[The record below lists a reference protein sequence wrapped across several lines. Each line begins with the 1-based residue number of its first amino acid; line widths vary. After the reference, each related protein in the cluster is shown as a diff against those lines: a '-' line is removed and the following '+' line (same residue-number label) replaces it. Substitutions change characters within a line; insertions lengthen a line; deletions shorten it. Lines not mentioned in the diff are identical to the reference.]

1 MHDFRAL
8 FFISLAAV
16 LAPFLNR
23 WPLLARTPIV
33 AIELLLGVMI
43 GPSFAN
49 LLSSDETITFL
60 KELGLVFLFFQAGFE
75 IKHYQIGRPELRLG
89 AVAWLISFICALAFS
104 SLLWASGLI
113 GAPFLVA
120 IILPTTAF
128 GILIPVL
135 KQSGDLESALG
146 RFVLGSAAV
155 GELAPLILA
164 SIALAHEKHHF
175 HQALLSLMFLGIAAG
190 SIYLLVKYRSE
201 THIAQMAKW
210 LGAGGVLPFRVAMF
224 ILLGFVSLADSF
236 GMETVVGA
244 YAAGM
249 AIAMLAGA
257 AGDETLEDRLASI
270 GSGFFVPLFFVV
282 SGVTFNLPLLISSP
296 SSIFQFFIFCLIF
309 ICIRLVPLCLYQRH
323 LSQRDVLAQGLLS
336 STTLPLVVA
345 ITYLGAQ
352 SGQMRQETATALVGA
367 AIMTVTAFPTLA
379 FWLRSQTNES
389 PVILFILKHTK
400 RILDLFD
407 PALSKLMRFID

>member
-89 AVAWLISFICALAFS
+89 AVAWLISFICALVFS

-190 SIYLLVKYRSE
+190 SIYLLVKFRSE

-257 AGDETLEDRLASI
+257 AGDETLEDRLGSI

-282 SGVTFNLPLLISSP
+282 SGVTFNLPLLVSSP

-309 ICIRLVPLCLYQRH
+309 ICIRLAPLCLYQRQ
-323 LSQRDVLAQGLLS
+323 LPQRDVLAQGLLS

-352 SGQMRQETATALVGA
+352 SGQIHQETATALVGA
-367 AIMTVTAFPTLA
+367 AIMTVTAFPTFA
-379 FWLRSQTNES
+379 FWLRSQPNES
-389 PVILFILKHTK
+389 PTASFILKHTK
-400 RILDLFD
+400 RILDFFD
-407 PALSKLMRFID
+407 PGLSKLMRLID

>member
-135 KQSGDLESALG
+135 KQSGDLESTLG

-190 SIYLLVKYRSE
+190 SIYLVVKYRSE

-296 SSIFQFFIFCLIF
+296 SSIFQFFIFCLVF

>member
-23 WPLLARTPIV
+23 WPFLARTPIV
-33 AIELLLGVMI
+33 AIELLLGVLI
-43 GPSFAN
+43 GPSFGN

-75 IKHYQIGRPELRLG
+75 IKHYQIGASELRLG
-89 AVAWLISFICALAFS
+89 AAAWLISFFCALAFS

-113 GAPFLVA
+113 SAPFLVG

-135 KQSGDLESALG
+135 KQSGDLENALG

-210 LGAGGVLPFRVAMF
+210 LGAGGILPFRVAMF

-257 AGDETLEDRLASI
+257 AKDETLEDRLASI

-282 SGVTFNLPLLISSP
+282 SGVTFNLSLLISSP

-389 PVILFILKHTK
+389 PLILFILKHTK
-400 RILDLFD
+400 RIFDFFD
-407 PALSKLMRFID
+407 PALSKLMRLID

>member
-1 MHDFRAL
+1 
-8 FFISLAAV
+8 
-16 LAPFLNR
+16 
-23 WPLLARTPIV
+23 
-33 AIELLLGVMI
+33 
-43 GPSFAN
+43 
-49 LLSSDETITFL
+49 
-60 KELGLVFLFFQAGFE
+60 
-75 IKHYQIGRPELRLG
+75 
-89 AVAWLISFICALAFS
+89 
-104 SLLWASGLI
+104 
-113 GAPFLVA
+113 
-120 IILPTTAF
+120 
-128 GILIPVL
+128 
-135 KQSGDLESALG
+135 
-146 RFVLGSAAV
+146 
-155 GELAPLILA
+155 
-164 SIALAHEKHHF
+164 
-175 HQALLSLMFLGIAAG
+175 
-190 SIYLLVKYRSE
+190 
-201 THIAQMAKW
+201 
-210 LGAGGVLPFRVAMF
+210 
-224 ILLGFVSLADSF
+224 
-236 GMETVVGA
+236 
-244 YAAGM
+244 
-249 AIAMLAGA
+249 MLAGA

-296 SSIFQFFIFCLIF
+296 SSIFQFFIFCLVF

>member
-16 LAPFLNR
+16 VAPFLNR
-23 WPLLARTPIV
+23 LPLLARTPIV
-33 AIELLLGVMI
+33 AIELLLGILI
-43 GPSFAN
+43 GPSFGN
-49 LLSSDETITFL
+49 LLTSDETISFL

-75 IKHYQIGRPELRLG
+75 IKHYIIGATELRIG
-89 AVAWLISFICALAFS
+89 AAAWLISFICALAYSFA
-104 SLLWASGLI
+104 LWLCGLI
-113 GAPFLVA
+113 NAPFLVA

-135 KQSGDLESALG
+135 KQSGDLENALG

-190 SIYLLVKYRSE
+190 SLYLLVKYRSE
-201 THIAQMAKW
+201 THIAQMATW

-257 AGDETLEDRLASI
+257 AQDETLEDRLASI

-282 SGVTFNLPLLISSP
+282 SGVTFNLPLLLSNL
-296 SSIFQFFIFCLIF
+296 SSISQFFIFSLIF
-309 ICIRLVPLCLYQRH
+309 IFIRLIPLCLYQRH
-323 LSQRDVLAQGLLS
+323 LPQRDVLAQGLLS

-345 ITYLGAQ
+345 ITYLGAL
-352 SGQMRQETATALVGA
+352 SGQMHQETATALVGA

-379 FWLRSQTNES
+379 FWLRTQTNETPAS
-389 PVILFILKHTK
+389 LFILRRTQS
-400 RILDLFD
+400 IFDFFD
-407 PALSKLMRFID
+407 PTLSKLMRLID

>member
-89 AVAWLISFICALAFS
+89 AVAWLISIICALAFS

-190 SIYLLVKYRSE
+190 SIYLVVKYRSE

-296 SSIFQFFIFCLIF
+296 SSIFQFFIFCLVF

>member
-296 SSIFQFFIFCLIF
+296 SSIFQFFIFSLIF

-323 LSQRDVLAQGLLS
+323 LSQRDILAQGLLS

-407 PALSKLMRFID
+407 VALFKLMRFID

>member
-16 LAPFLNR
+16 MAPFLNR

-49 LLSSDETITFL
+49 LLSSDETIIFL

-89 AVAWLISFICALAFS
+89 AVAWLISFICALVFS

-257 AGDETLEDRLASI
+257 AGDETLEDRLGSI

-282 SGVTFNLPLLISSP
+282 SGVTFNLPLLVSSP

-309 ICIRLVPLCLYQRH
+309 ICIRLAPLCLYQRH
-323 LSQRDVLAQGLLS
+323 LPQRDVLAQGLLS

-352 SGQMRQETATALVGA
+352 SGQIRQETATALVGA
-367 AIMTVTAFPTLA
+367 AIMTVTAFPTFA
-379 FWLRSQTNES
+379 FWLRTQPNES
-389 PVILFILKHTK
+389 PTASFILKHTK
-400 RILDLFD
+400 RILDFFD
-407 PALSKLMRFID
+407 PGLSKLMRLID

>member
-89 AVAWLISFICALAFS
+89 AVAWLISIICALAFS

-190 SIYLLVKYRSE
+190 SIYLVVKYRSE

>member
-190 SIYLLVKYRSE
+190 SIYLVVKYRSE

-296 SSIFQFFIFCLIF
+296 SSIFQFFIFSLIF

>member
-16 LAPFLNR
+16 VAPFLNR
-23 WPLLARTPIV
+23 WPFLARTPIV
-33 AIELLLGVMI
+33 ALELLLGVMI

-75 IKHYQIGRPELRLG
+75 IKHYQIGAAELRLG

-104 SLLWASGLI
+104 ILLWVSGLI
-113 GAPFLVA
+113 SAPFLVG

-135 KQSGDLESALG
+135 KQSGDLENALG

-257 AGDETLEDRLASI
+257 AKDETLEDRLASI

-282 SGVTFNLPLLISSP
+282 SGVTFNLPLLVSSP
-296 SSIFQFFIFCLIF
+296 SSIFQFLIFCLIF
-309 ICIRLVPLCLYQRH
+309 IFIRLVPLCLYQRH
-323 LSQRDVLAQGLLS
+323 LPQKDVLAQGLLS

-345 ITYLGAQ
+345 ITYLGA
-352 SGQMRQETATALVGA
+352 
-367 AIMTVTAFPTLA
+367 
-379 FWLRSQTNES
+379 
-389 PVILFILKHTK
+389 
-400 RILDLFD
+400 
-407 PALSKLMRFID
+407 

>member
-16 LAPFLNR
+16 VAPFLNR
-23 WPLLARTPIV
+23 LPLLARTPIV
-33 AIELLLGVMI
+33 AIELLLGILI
-43 GPSFAN
+43 GPSFGN
-49 LLSSDETITFL
+49 LLTSDETISFL

-75 IKHYQIGRPELRLG
+75 IKHYKIGATELRLG
-89 AVAWLISFICALAFS
+89 AAAWLISFICALACSFA
-104 SLLWASGLI
+104 LWLCGLI
-113 GAPFLVA
+113 NAPFLVA

-135 KQSGDLESALG
+135 KQSGDLENALG

-190 SIYLLVKYRSE
+190 SLYLLVKYRSE
-201 THIAQMAKW
+201 THIAQMATW

-257 AGDETLEDRLASI
+257 AQDETLEDRLASI

-282 SGVTFNLPLLISSP
+282 SGVTFNLPLLLSNL
-296 SSIFQFFIFCLIF
+296 SSISQFFIFSLIF
-309 ICIRLVPLCLYQRH
+309 IFIRLIPLCLYQRH
-323 LSQRDVLAQGLLS
+323 LPQRDVLAQGLLS

-345 ITYLGAQ
+345 ITYLGAL
-352 SGQMRQETATALVGA
+352 SGQMHQETATALVGA

-379 FWLRSQTNES
+379 FWLRAQTNETPAS
-389 PVILFILKHTK
+389 LFILRRTQS
-400 RILDLFD
+400 IFDFFD
-407 PALSKLMRFID
+407 PTLSKLMRLID

>member
-190 SIYLLVKYRSE
+190 SIYLVVKYRSE

-296 SSIFQFFIFCLIF
+296 SSIFQFFIFSLIF

-323 LSQRDVLAQGLLS
+323 LSQRDILAQGLLS

-407 PALSKLMRFID
+407 VALFKLMRFID

>member
-89 AVAWLISFICALAFS
+89 AVAWLISFICALVFS

-257 AGDETLEDRLASI
+257 AGDETLEDRLGSI

-282 SGVTFNLPLLISSP
+282 SGVTFNLPLLASSP

-309 ICIRLVPLCLYQRH
+309 ICIRLAPLCLYQRH
-323 LSQRDVLAQGLLS
+323 LPQRDVLAQGLLS

-352 SGQMRQETATALVGA
+352 SGQIRQETATALVGA
-367 AIMTVTAFPTLA
+367 AIMTVTAFPTFA
-379 FWLRSQTNES
+379 FWLRSQPNES
-389 PVILFILKHTK
+389 PTASFILKHTK
-400 RILDLFD
+400 RILNFFD
-407 PALSKLMRFID
+407 PELSKLMRLID

>member
-89 AVAWLISFICALAFS
+89 AVAWLISFICALVFS

-190 SIYLLVKYRSE
+190 SIYLLVKFRSE

-257 AGDETLEDRLASI
+257 AGDETLEDRLGSI

-282 SGVTFNLPLLISSP
+282 SGVTFNLPLLVSSP

-309 ICIRLVPLCLYQRH
+309 ICIRLAPLCLYQRQ
-323 LSQRDVLAQGLLS
+323 LPQRDVLAQGLLS

-352 SGQMRQETATALVGA
+352 SGQIHQETATALVGA
-367 AIMTVTAFPTLA
+367 AIMTVTAFPTFA
-379 FWLRSQTNES
+379 FWLRSQPNEAPTAS
-389 PVILFILKHTK
+389 FILKHTK
-400 RILDLFD
+400 RILDFFD
-407 PALSKLMRFID
+407 PGLSKLMRLID

>member
-89 AVAWLISFICALAFS
+89 AVAWLISIICALAFS

-113 GAPFLVA
+113 GAPILVA

-128 GILIPVL
+128 GSLIPVL

-190 SIYLLVKYRSE
+190 SIYLVVKYRSE

-296 SSIFQFFIFCLIF
+296 SSIFQFFIFCLVF